1 MSRAIEAEEL
11 VAYLYLPDFVQTFHK
26 KGKFPQDWP
35 SVRQET
41 EMKLATSNLD
51 EELQP
56 NVILQS
62 EYDKSEQNSPN
73 NERKMVEARATV
85 SKRQI
90 IKQRVVDA

>member
-1 MSRAIEAEEL
+1 MSRANEAEEL
-11 VAYLYLPDFVQTFHK
+11 VAYLYLPDFVQNFHK

-41 EMKLATSNLD
+41 ELKYATSHLD

-73 NERKMVEARATV
+73 DERKVVEARATV
-85 SKRQI
+85 SKGQV